1 MIKIKNKILTAL
13 LGAFM
18 VVGGISIANGNKAV
32 ESRATATS
40 DTYEKYTS
48 ALVEGDYLLT
58 YTTKSTTYAMK
69 SVVSSDRLSYSI
81 VTIDSDKISEPD
93 STLVW
98 HLASSGNYWTI
109 YNADVKKY
117 AASTGVKSKAQLLD
131 SGTDDKSLWS
141 VTFSNSTFDFTNKQN
156 KSKSVNSTLRNNTTN
171 GFACYSTST
180 GGALTLFKK
189 VEAQTGNLESIS
201 LGGDYKTSYSKHDA
215 FIFDA
220 TVTANFDD
228 GSSLIVQATNV
239 SSPDMTTTGEKEVT
253 VSYTSGSVTKT
264 ASYTISVSDYVFDG
278 QGTLLD
284 PYSTKDAIY
293 VAKDGG
299 TTENVYVKGKVLNS
313 KAPSLTD
320 NTYYKNLYLTE
331 NGATDSFTL
340 FTCYADENKTA
351 FSGNIVAKNDDVI
364 ACGKITTYTNSET
377 GSITY
382 ELDSGC
388 YLVNYKTTG
397 ISLSS
402 NEVTKSFNV
411 GGKPSISE
419 LGITITSTLENG
431 DTEDVT
437 SGATI
442 SWSGENENG
451 LVKGDNTLTITYT
464 QTNKYSGK
472 AFVSGG
478 TASTTVVV
486 KNVIQPVTSIKI
498 DNEITE
504 INLNEPVTLTAT
516 VSPDDANDKT
526 ITWSSSDET
535 IATVTDAGVV
545 TGAATGKVTITAKS
559 GDMSDSIELVVKD
572 PNFVIS
578 TLILSGER
586 DYFVGEDFDKS
597 FYTAT
602 GVYNDDVTEL
612 DVTDDVTWDLTNY
625 NKDAAGT
632 YKVSVN
638 YVNSKNESITES
650 VDVNVVEKVLSYIV
664 CEEGDMKTSY
674 TTDDT
679 EVDLTGINVLAVYKD
694 AKRDTKVTENL
705 NVVKQPD
712 FTTIGSHDV
721 TVSYTDNGIT
731 KEDTVTISVSLAK
744 MVLKNS
750 NPDKY
755 EKVTADRDD
764 WSGTYLIVF
773 EDESDATKGYAF
785 NGSSSSNN
793 YYEVSLANGIAT
805 KANESDVLTTI
816 SISKHSS
823 GSGYVMKI
831 NSSSDLN
838 DGTYFAYGES
848 KNGIKFGDLSS
859 AVVNTIEIDSGYAA
873 IKNSGGILFQ
883 HYVQTSNGLVT
894 SRTFKYYASS
904 QKGIQLYRLNDE
916 FAVTEDMYN
925 MVLAADKAL
934 VCGTSENGWNGTYD
948 IDTVKENIELLS
960 DAELTA
966 LKNAEAN
973 QDGNIVEKFLWKY
986 DYLISAGKITDNFL
1000 NRNVAS
1006 AAKVSPI
1013 FNNIN
1018 NDTTIAIIVII
1029 SLISVSS
1036 IAGFLFLK
1044 KRKEQ

>member
-18 VVGGISIANGNKAV
+18 VVGGISVVSGNKAV

-98 HLASSGNYWTI
+98 HLASSGDYWTI

-156 KSKSVNSTLRNNTTN
+156 KSMDVNSTLRNNTTY

-264 ASYTISVSDYVFDG
+264 ASYTITVSDYVFDG

-313 KAPSLTD
+313 YAPSLTD

-437 SGATI
+437 SDATI

-545 TGAATGKVTITAKS
+545 TGVATGKVTITAKS

-578 TLILSGER
+578 TLVLSGER

-602 GVYNDDVTEL
+602 GVYNDDATEL

-664 CEEGDMKTSY
+664 CDEGDMKTSY

-764 WSGTYLIVF
+764 WSGTYVLTY
-773 EDESDATKGYAF
+773 DDKYAF
-785 NGSSSSNN
+785 NGLNTSNN
-793 YYEVSLANGIAT
+793 YYDVSISNDSITSSSVQTTLTIAKYENGYSIKMNGGDNDGKYISGTAGSN
-805 KANESDVLTTI
+805 ALNLNDSALENTI
-816 SISKHSS
+816 SFVDGNVDIASNTSHLRVYYAYSSKTSTTT
-823 GSGYVMKI
+823 
-831 NSSSDLN
+831 LN
-838 DGTYFAYGES
+838 
-848 KNGIKFGDLSS
+848 
-859 AVVNTIEIDSGYAA
+859 
-873 IKNSGGILFQ
+873 
-883 HYVQTSNGLVT
+883 
-894 SRTFKYYASS
+894 FKYYKESSFAS
-904 QKGIQLYRLNDE
+904 QKAVQLYRLNDE

-966 LKNAEAN
+966 LKNAKAN
-973 QDGNIVEKFLWKY
+973 QGGNIVEKFLWKY

>member
-13 LGAFM
+13 LGTFM
-18 VVGGISIANGNKAV
+18 VVGGISIVSGNKAV

-98 HLASSGNYWTI
+98 HLASSGDYWTI

-156 KSKSVNSTLRNNTTN
+156 KSKNVNSTLRNNTTN

-264 ASYTISVSDYVFDG
+264 ASYTITVSDYVFDG

-313 KAPSLTD
+313 RAPSLTD

-419 LGITITSTLENG
+419 LGITITSSLENG

-437 SGATI
+437 SDATI

-526 ITWSSSDET
+526 ITWSSSDAT

-545 TGAATGKVTITAKS
+545 TGVATGKVTITAKS

-597 FYTAT
+597 FYTVT
-602 GVYNDDVTEL
+602 GVYNDDETEL

-638 YVNSKNESITES
+638 YANSKNESITES

-679 EVDLTGINVLAVYKD
+679 EVDLTGIDVLAVYKD

-764 WSGTYLIVF
+764 WSGTYVIVC
-773 EDESDATKGYAF
+773 EGSSGTYAF
-785 NGSSSSNN
+785 SGVDDVNG
-793 YYEVSLANGIAT
+793 YY
-805 KANESDVLTTI
+805 DVAI
-816 SISKHSS
+816 NDNFIDQGMASISLTIEKYDTGYSIKVNGGINDGQYIGRSANSNGLNFNPSAQVNTLSFDDSTNTVLITAS
-823 GSGYVMKI
+823 G
-831 NSSSDLN
+831 
-838 DGTYFAYGES
+838 GTYFRFNS
-848 KNGIKFGDLSS
+848 
-859 AVVNTIEIDSGYAA
+859 DS
-873 IKNSGGILFQ
+873 NQMRF
-883 HYVQTSNGLVT
+883 
-894 SRTFKYYASS
+894 RYYKTA
-904 QKGIQLYRLNDE
+904 QDGIQLYRLNDE